1 MSKAQSTPKVPDT
14 PDVESASIED
24 RLYTVKY
31 SDSGESHLGITIP
44 GICDEKCTTYE
55 CTNVC
60 PADVWRADE
69 GGVPTI
75 AYENCLE
82 CGSCRFACPH
92 GNVEW
97 EYPETGNGVSYKYG

>member
-14 PDVESASIED
+14 PETESASIED

-31 SDSGESHLGITIP
+31 TDSGESHLGINIP
-44 GICDEKCTTYE
+44 GICDEKCTSYE